1 MAFRQVKELLQWSRD
16 FHRLLA
22 NKYTRLA
29 GEHSDERMRMT
40 LEFLADRETRMS
52 QSMEKYLND
61 DNTGLL
67 GTWLTDT
74 QDFVHPNILD
84 RIPECPDCRD
94 IQDILAHAMTAH
106 QTLKDMYRLRSELA
120 QVPQEKELFKELVN
134 NQDAE
139 MRLQARDIGRLDMY

>member
-1 MAFRQVKELLQWSRD
+1 MAFRQVKELLEWTRD

-22 NKYTRLA
+22 DKYTHLA
-29 GEHSDERMRMT
+29 AEHSDERMRMT

-52 QSMEKYLND
+52 QAMEKYLNND
-61 DNTGLL
+61 STGLL

-74 QDFVHPNILD
+74 QDFVHPKILD

-94 IQDILAHAMTAH
+94 IQDILANALTAQ

-120 QVPQEKELFKELVN
+120 QIPQEEELFKDLLN